1 MLNKRYN
8 IFKVRDKIKDKKNI
22 KFNAVYVF
30 NRIRI
35 CIFLLL
41 NLFLLPTILKDEIPY
56 DKRNIYVYKR
66 DPNKAE
72 GSLTS
77 NLCQNKG

>member
-30 NRIRI
+30 NRISI
-35 CIFLLL
+35 YIFLLL

-56 DKRNIYVYKR
+56 YKRNIYVYKR
-66 DPNKAE
+66 IQRQKA
-72 GSLTS
+72 L
-77 NLCQNKG
+77 